1 MKTRTNTNG
10 NLAEEVTRLAP
21 MDFDEFDDELQ
32 TMQELIESEDI
43 TLSDQS
49 FDAPLKSLR
58 LRKAIVVQAGTMLQT
73 CIDTMLARKIGCLLV
88 VKEGALCGIFTE
100 RDVLLKIA
108 GESIDLQMARVD
120 DYMTP
125 DIIALTAND
134 TLKAVMN
141 LMHKGRYRH
150 VPIVDGMKK
159 PVAVVSIKNII
170 HYMVEFFPQDVLN
183 LPPHPIRTGTKNR
196 EGG

>member
-1 MKTRTNTNG
+1 MKRQTNVNG
-10 NLAEEVTRLAP
+10 NLVEEVTRLAP
-21 MDFDEFDDELQ
+21 MEFDEFDDELQ
-32 TMQELIESEDI
+32 SMQELIESEDI

-49 FDAPLKSLR
+49 FDVPIKSLH
-58 LRKAIVVQAGTMLQT
+58 LRKAIVAQAGTTLRT

-88 VKEGALCGIFTE
+88 VKEGVLCGIFTE

-108 GESIDLQMARVD
+108 GESIDLQTALID

-134 TLKAVMN
+134 TLKTAMN

-150 VPIVDGMKK
+150 VPVVDDMNR

-170 HYMVEFFPQDVLN
+170 HYMVEFFPQDILN